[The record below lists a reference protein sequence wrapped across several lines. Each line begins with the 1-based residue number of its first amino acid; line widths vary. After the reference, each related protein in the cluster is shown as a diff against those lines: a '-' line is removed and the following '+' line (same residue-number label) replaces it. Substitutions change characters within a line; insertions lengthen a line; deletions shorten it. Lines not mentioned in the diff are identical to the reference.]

1 MPMPDPTPFPA
12 SADSREERDPQQH
25 NTRRRAHGDGKTWAE
40 WKRELSEAI
49 EQLDYAC
56 SEARQIIYK
65 MRPLLRSKGEKS
77 R

>member
-1 MPMPDPTPFPA
+1 MPDPTPFPA
-12 SADSREERDPQQH
+12 TTEVVEEPNQQH
-25 NTRRRAHGDGKTWAE
+25 NARGKLRGDGKTWSE

-56 SEARQIIYK
+56 SEARQVIYK